1 MTKRFKMQ
9 RRGDNAEI
17 LIYDTIGEDFWG
29 GVSSKTFYKDLK
41 ALGAVKNL
49 TLRINSEG
57 GNLFE
62 GFAIYNQIRGADA
75 DNRIVMVDA
84 LAASA
89 ASLIAMA
96 GDEIRIA
103 KNAWIMIH
111 NPMAIAVGDYRDFEE
126 HAVLLRQLRDSC
138 ADTYAAR
145 TTIEAD
151 EAGDMMDEETWMDS
165 DTALEKGFAD
175 QEVEQ
180 MAVAAKLD
188 ISRWPKA
195 PNALRMRA
203 VDVIPSKLASMA
215 RRVDKYTKR
224 D

>member
-1 MTKRFKMQ
+1 MIKRFKMQ

-17 LIYDTIGEDFWG
+17 LIYDTIGEDWWG

-41 ALGAVKNL
+41 ALGAVK
-49 TLRINSEG
+49 TLNVRINSEG

-62 GFAIYNQIRGADA
+62 GFAIYNQIRAADA
-75 DNRIVMVDA
+75 ENRVVMVDA

-96 GDEIRIA
+96 GDEIQIA

-126 HAVLLRQLRDSC
+126 QAVLLRQLRDSV
-138 ADTYAAR
+138 ADTYADRSKVESA
-145 TTIEAD
+145 EA
-151 EAGDMMDEETWMDS
+151 ADMMDEETWMDS
-165 DTALEKGFAD
+165 DLALEKGFAD

-195 PNALRMRA
+195 PKELRMRA

-215 RRVDKYTKR
+215 RRVDRYTAKR
-224 D
+224 